1 MFWLTEDAVLVCTH
15 EMGRVSIEATQAL
28 VTITGRRVLVHPN
41 PEGRRISGCP
51 NVVPPMRACV
61 TTLVVRE
68 GYSPFVRIEGET
80 LCLDSVRGLTDG
92 TPPGFVEY
100 KVRHAG
106 QDLVSEV
113 P

>member
-1 MFWLTEDAVLVCTH
+1 MFWLTEDAVLVCMH
-15 EMGRVSIEATQAL
+15 EMGRVSIEATQTL
-28 VTITGRRVLVHPN
+28 VTIMGRRVLVHPN
-41 PEGRRISGCP
+41 PEGREINGCP

-61 TTLVVRE
+61 TTLVVRT
-68 GYSPFVRIEGET
+68 GYSPFMRIEEEQ

-113 P
+113 A